1 MFIVDR
7 VLNGDEKPS
16 SPAKSDTLKST
27 DSASGGDTLDDR
39 SSKEVKNTIYNKHLL
54 IIFIYLY
61 YNYSYFI
68 FMNCKPEIKIL

>member
-39 SSKEVKNTIYNKHLL
+39 SSKEVSIQITCSLL
-54 IIFIYLY
+54 FLVIGICQVF
-61 YNYSYFI
+61 
-68 FMNCKPEIKIL
+68 KINDREAYITH

>member
-39 SSKEVKNTIYNKHLL
+39 SSKEVSIH
-54 IIFIYLY
+54 IR
-61 YNYSYFI
+61 
-68 FMNCKPEIKIL
+68 

>member
-39 SSKEVKNTIYNKHLL
+39 SSKEVSIHSRCSLL
-54 IIFIYLY
+54 FLVIGICQVF
-61 YNYSYFI
+61 
-68 FMNCKPEIKIL
+68 KIDDREAYIDSLRQY